1 MLFFEEVNFLR
12 ILSVFI
18 KSIQY
23 HVSTLN
29 NKTGIIKIRMHG
41 KIRRKY
47 AYFTRLSQNFNN

>member
-1 MLFFEEVNFLR
+1 MLFLKEVNLLR

-18 KSIQY
+18 KSIQH

-29 NKTGIIKIRMHG
+29 NKTGIIKIRTHG